1 MRRCQT
7 CILPETFPGVTFN
20 EEGICNFC
28 QGFRSDGHWETRKAA
43 IRAEFERLVEEL
55 RGTGTYDCLVAYSGG
70 KDSSFLLHLLA
81 RTYGL
86 RLLALTMDNG
96 FLSPQAEVNMQRV
109 TRALR
114 VDWVVVRPR
123 SEVLR
128 TIFQRSM
135 ESPLFATK
143 SWQRASFIC
152 LSCIGLIKFLSLRY
166 AVELRIPFLGF
177 GWSPGQTSLRAAL
190 MKNTRPMIQSMQK
203 ATFDPLY
210 AIAGEEIRPYFL
222 EERHFQNGTS
232 FPYSVAPLVFTD
244 YREAEIYA
252 VIERL
257 GWERPQ
263 DTDANSSNCLLNALA
278 NQVHKQR
285 FNFHPY
291 DYELAQLVRAG
302 YLSREE
308 ALARI
313 TAEENAAVVA
323 QVARQLNA
331 QPHQIEPQGPTP
343 DLRSGLKPEV

>member
-1 MRRCQT
+1 
-7 CILPETFPGVTFN
+7 
-20 EEGICNFC
+20 
-28 QGFRSDGHWETRKAA
+28 
-43 IRAEFERLVEEL
+43 
-55 RGTGTYDCLVAYSGG
+55 VAYSGG

-81 RTYGL
+81 QKYGL

-96 FLSPQAEVNMQRV
+96 FLSPQAEINMHRV

-123 SEVLR
+123 PEMLR
-128 TIFQRSM
+128 TIFKRSM
-135 ESPLFATK
+135 EGPLFASK
-143 SWQRASFIC
+143 SSQRGSFIC

-166 AVELRIPFLGF
+166 AIELHIPFLGF
-177 GWSPGQTSLRAAL
+177 GWSPGQTSIRAAL
-190 MKNTRPMIQSMQK
+190 MKNTPPMIRSMQH
-203 ATFDPLY
+203 ATFEPLY
-210 AIAGEEIRPYFL
+210 ALVGEEIRPYFL
-222 EERHFQNGTS
+222 EEKHFQCEAQ

-244 YREAEIYA
+244 YREEEIYS
-252 VIERL
+252 VIETL
-257 GWERPQ
+257 GWEHPQ

-313 TAEENAAVVA
+313 TSEENSIIVGQVA
-323 QVARQLNA
+323 QQLSA
-331 QPHQIEPQGPTP
+331 
-343 DLRSGLKPEV
+343 